1 MIVLQCQTSAWKLQ
15 QKDGYGNRETVT
27 ESRCTRSKRAI
38 KRPIRAMKERHKCSR
53 RKKNKLNASIKTWI
67 HRIGDDNGNQNKML
81 SMNQQEWTCQSCSL
95 QQKRHFTF
103 LSLKILVSEWLH
115 TILICYLASLFF
127 WPPECNVK
135 FSDFL
140 YSITLWCLRGNTA
153 FHTLHWW
160 QKQDFFSLFIFIFSG
175 ATTQD
180 TKI

>member
-1 MIVLQCQTSAWKLQ
+1 MIVLRCQTSAWKLQ
-15 QKDGYGNRETVT
+15 QKDGYRNRETVT

-135 FSDFL
+135 FFWFSLL
-140 YSITLWCLRGNTA
+140 YYVVMLKGKYSLSHITLVAKTG
-153 FHTLHWW
+153 
-160 QKQDFFSLFIFIFSG
+160 FF
-175 ATTQD
+175 
-180 TKI
+180 

>member
-135 FSDFL
+135 FFWFSLL
-140 YSITLWCLRGNTA
+140 YYVVMLKGKYSLSHITLVAKTG
-153 FHTLHWW
+153 
-160 QKQDFFSLFIFIFSG
+160 FF
-175 ATTQD
+175 
-180 TKI
+180 

>member
-15 QKDGYGNRETVT
+15 QKDGYRNRETVT

-135 FSDFL
+135 FFWFSLL
-140 YSITLWCLRGNTA
+140 YYVVMLKGKYSLSHITLVAKTG
-153 FHTLHWW
+153 
-160 QKQDFFSLFIFIFSG
+160 FF
-175 ATTQD
+175 
-180 TKI
+180 

>member
-15 QKDGYGNRETVT
+15 QKDGYRNRETVT

-115 TILICYLASLFF
+115 TIPICYLASLFF

-135 FSDFL
+135 FFWFSLL
-140 YSITLWCLRGNTA
+140 YYVVMLKGKYSLSHITLVAKTG
-153 FHTLHWW
+153 
-160 QKQDFFSLFIFIFSG
+160 FF
-175 ATTQD
+175 
-180 TKI
+180 

>member
-1 MIVLQCQTSAWKLQ
+1 MIVLRCQTSAWKLQ

-135 FSDFL
+135 FFWFSLL
-140 YSITLWCLRGNTA
+140 YYVVMLKGKYSLSHITLVAKTG
-153 FHTLHWW
+153 
-160 QKQDFFSLFIFIFSG
+160 FF
-175 ATTQD
+175 
-180 TKI
+180 